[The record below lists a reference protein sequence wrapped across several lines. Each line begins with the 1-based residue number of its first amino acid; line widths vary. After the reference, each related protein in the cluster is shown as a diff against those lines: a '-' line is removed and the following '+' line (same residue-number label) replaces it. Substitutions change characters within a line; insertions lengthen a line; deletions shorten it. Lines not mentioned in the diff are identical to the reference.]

1 MPIFDPRE
9 IKGPVLPALIM
20 ANIFPLVGIIY
31 DEISFFALFYLY
43 WWETVIV
50 SIFRWLKMSWAE
62 KPSEPDPNYTV
73 NGSMLTY
80 EQVNN
85 RGRTRRQYFFIRSG
99 ILIFYLIFIIVF
111 VGAVSTMREDISG
124 FANAITF
131 EEPWVFWSFIG
142 FTALHLTE
150 YITWI
155 MRQEYK
161 ETTLRELSSPFDGRI
176 ILMHLVIVLGTFL
189 AMYTSEN
196 IFPNHPRAAS
206 IGYGVLFVS
215 IKTVVDIIAYKNN
228 QPRQQTLDT
237 LLRRK

>member
-20 ANIFPLVGIIY
+20 ANIFPLVGILY
-31 DEISFFALFYLY
+31 NEISFFALFYLY

-62 KPSEPDPNYTV
+62 KPSEPNPNQLV
-73 NGSMLTY
+73 NGRILTY

-85 RGRTRRQYFFIRSG
+85 RGRMRRQYFFVRTG
-99 ILIFYLIFIIVF
+99 IMLFYLLFIVVF
-111 VGAVSTMREDISG
+111 VGVVSTMNEDTGG
-124 FANAITF
+124 FARAITF
-131 EEPWVFWSFIG
+131 AEPWVFWSFIG

-155 MRQEYK
+155 MRKDYK
-161 ETTLRELSSPFDGRI
+161 ETTLLELSNPFDGRI

-196 IFPNHPRAAS
+196 LFPNHPRAAS
-206 IGYGVLFVS
+206 IGYGALFVA
-215 IKTVVDIIAYKNN
+215 IKTVVDIIAYKKN
-228 QPRQQTLDT
+228 QPRQQTLDA
-237 LLRRK
+237 LLGKK